1 VEDRRVTLERTWI
14 MREILDDVLA
24 WIEQGKKTAV
34 ATVIQVERSAPRGP
48 GTSLAVSEDGVVT
61 GSVSGGCVEPA
72 VYEEAMSAIASG
84 RAKRL
89 RYGISDDQAFEVGL
103 TCGGTIHLVVTP
115 ITTDSAQALVALREA
130 LADETPAALA
140 TVVEGPNAG
149 ALALIDDRRM
159 VGSLGSSGLDY
170 AVGEDAL
177 GMLELGD
184 TDLMTYGPDG
194 QRRPED
200 VTVFVDSFSPPP
212 DMYVF
217 GAIDFAAA
225 VARVGK
231 FLNYRVTVCD
241 ARAKFAT
248 RARFPE
254 ADEVIVRWPHE
265 FLADAPVDKRTVIC
279 ILTHDPKFDVPVL
292 QLALKTPAAY
302 IGAMGS
308 RRTHEE
314 RSRELIAAGA
324 SEEDLRRIAS
334 PIGLDIG
341 ATTPEE
347 VAVSIAGEI
356 IASRHSAPGGRLS
369 DRGGAIHKQQ
379 HPSTA

>member
-1 VEDRRVTLERTWI
+1 

-24 WIEQGKKTAV
+24 WTEQGKNVAV
-34 ATVIQVERSAPRGP
+34 ATVIAVERSAPRGP
-48 GTSLAVSEDGVVT
+48 GAAMAVSEDGVVT

-72 VYEEAMSAIASG
+72 VYDEAMTAIRSG

-115 ITTDSAQALVALREA
+115 LSAGSIDPLVALKEA
-130 LADETPAALA
+130 LDDDSPAAVA
-140 TVVEGPNAG
+140 TVVEGPHAG
-149 ALALIDDRRM
+149 ALALIDERRV
-159 VGSLGSSGLDY
+159 VGSLGSDGLDY
-170 AVGEDAL
+170 AVSEDAL
-177 GMLELGD
+177 GMLEMGE
-184 TDLMTYGPDG
+184 TNLMTYGVDG
-194 QRRPED
+194 ERRPED

-212 DMYVF
+212 NMFVF

-225 VARVGK
+225 VARIGK

-248 RARFPE
+248 KQRFPE
-254 ADEVIVRWPHE
+254 ADDVIVQWPHE
-265 FLADAPVDKRTVIC
+265 FLADARVDKRTVIC

-292 QLALKTPAAY
+292 QLALETPAAY

-314 RSRELIAAGA
+314 RSRDLLAAGV
-324 SEEDLRRIAS
+324 SEEDLGRIAS

-347 VAVSIAGEI
+347 VAVSIAGEV
-356 IASRHSAPGGRLS
+356 IATRHHASGGRLS
-369 DRGGAIHKQQ
+369 ERGGAIHKQQ